1 MKEYSDK
8 QINSMILHLRLN
20 NVAEMYYIENKD
32 YSQRNFFDYRTQSY
46 LSKEQVISLALE
58 TSWKEKE
65 GFNEKR

>member
-32 YSQRNFFDYRTQSY
+32 DSQRNFFDYRTQSY
-46 LSKEQVISLALE
+46 LEKSQIISLAIE
-58 TSWKEKE
+58 TGWKEKE